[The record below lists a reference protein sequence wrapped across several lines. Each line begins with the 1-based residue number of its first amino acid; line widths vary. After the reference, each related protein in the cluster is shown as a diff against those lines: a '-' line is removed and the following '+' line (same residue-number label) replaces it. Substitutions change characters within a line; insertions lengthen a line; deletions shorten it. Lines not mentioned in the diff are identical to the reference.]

1 MTNKVFTIVRKDSK
15 IYFKNGNKGMQFL
28 HIAPITPYGSN
39 TYWSFRN
46 LKFYNK
52 ENVEM
57 KVTSYK
63 TVSDYNATFV
73 LDGKINAT
81 VEAKA
86 NSVYGSTYNITCLF
100 QDTIYGSLYTGYGQ
114 KFGLFFDFGEVISLG
129 RILSSTHVNGGYNLS
144 KYEVYADENDKRLLF
159 QGTGTNAGYDKLDM
173 DWRDLI

>member
-1 MTNKVFTIVRKDSK
+1 MFQRTKMNNKVFTIVRKDGK
-15 IYFKNGNKGMQFL
+15 IYFKSADKGMQFL

-46 LKFYNK
+46 LKFYSK

-57 KVTSYK
+57 KVTSY
-63 TVSDYNATFV
+63 TVVNDYKATFV

-86 NSVYGSTYNITCLF
+86 TSIYGSA
-100 QDTIYGSLYTGYGQ
+100 YGSLYTGYGQ
-114 KFGLFFDFGEVISLG
+114 KYGLFFNFGEVISLG
-129 RILSSTHVNGGYNLS
+129 RILNSTHSNGGYNLS
-144 KYEVYADENDKRLLF
+144 KYEVYADENDKRFLI

-173 DWRDLI
+173 DWRDQI